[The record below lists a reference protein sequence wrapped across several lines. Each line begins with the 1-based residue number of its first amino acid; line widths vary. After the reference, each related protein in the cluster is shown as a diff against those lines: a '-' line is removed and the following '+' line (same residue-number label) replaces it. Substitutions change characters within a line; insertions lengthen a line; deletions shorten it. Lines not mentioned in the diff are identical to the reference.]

1 MEENLLGRLVVEVQ
15 LDDDKFDAYRYAMD
29 KATRTAVAT
38 PPLVLERYGYG
49 QLVAELNFQAAAEN
63 MAREFIAALA
73 AALAAG
79 LVDMAIAMASLVIS
93 SDLLGHCV
101 AGFDTEAVEPP
112 EPPRSEAEF
121 LAQRRAKLRADQQA
135 KGRNRVKPWEAPAKR
150 FR

>member
-49 QLVAELNFQAAAEN
+49 QLVAAELNFQAAAEN
-63 MAREFIAALA
+63 MAREFT

-121 LAQRRAKLRADQQA
+121 LAQRRAQLRADQQA